1 MVTVARPRR
10 DFTGFPLLTPETWQG
25 LDRLSTTGTMTT
37 RLILLAH
44 GETDATRG
52 AAFADGEGLNARGRD
67 AARERLTALRGYA
80 EVLTSPAR
88 AARQTAAA
96 SDAHAVLKDAVLKDA
111 VLKDAVLKDAVLKD
125 AVLKD
130 AVLKDA
136 VLKDAVIEDAV
147 IEDAVVEKA
156 VVDDALRD
164 IDVGA
169 WRGRTLADV
178 AARDPVAAAAWI
190 ADPSFDAHG
199 GEPIERV
206 IARMARW
213 LPTRHARQGT
223 TLAVTHAAVLR
234 ASVVALL
241 DAPPSAF
248 WLVDVRPLSALALTS
263 DGRRWA
269 MRSLT

>member
-1 MVTVARPRR
+1 
-10 DFTGFPLLTPETWQG
+10 
-25 LDRLSTTGTMTT
+25 MTT

-44 GETDATRG
+44 GETDATRR

-67 AARERLTALRGYA
+67 AARERLMALRGYG

-96 SDAHAVLKDAVLKDA
+96 SDVNAIVGDAIVG
-111 VLKDAVLKDAVLKD
+111 
-125 AVLKD
+125 
-130 AVLKDA
+130 
-136 VLKDAVIEDAV
+136 
-147 IEDAVVEKA
+147 DAVVE
-156 VVDDALRD
+156 DALRD

-178 AARDPVAAAAWI
+178 AAHDPAAAAAWI

-199 GEPIERV
+199 GEPIDGV

-248 WLVDVRPLSALALTS
+248 WLVDARPLSALALTS